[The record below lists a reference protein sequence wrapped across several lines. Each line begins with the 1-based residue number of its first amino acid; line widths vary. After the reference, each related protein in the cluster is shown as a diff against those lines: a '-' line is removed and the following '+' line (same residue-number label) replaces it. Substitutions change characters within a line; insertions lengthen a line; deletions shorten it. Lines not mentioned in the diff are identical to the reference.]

1 MNGHTMNRTTLRE
14 SAALHMP
21 MQAVPINRD
30 VSPAALA
37 GTSGVEANWAF
48 LPALAAWAAPKIIR
62 ALS

>member
-1 MNGHTMNRTTLRE
+1 MDDHTMNHKTLRGP
-14 SAALHMP
+14 AALHMP

-37 GTSGVEANWAF
+37 GTPGVEATWAF